1 MPLKLVVDKVKGAY
15 FSKSGIGNK
24 IHLVILNVTSCSGY
38 GNFSVGDGQL
48 IKSEDHKFK
57 DDCNMA
63 SGEQNVVSAS
73 VHKLDEVFPSR
84 LRGIFV

>member
-1 MPLKLVVDKVKGAY
+1 MLLKLAGDKIKGAY

-24 IHLVILNVTSCSGY
+24 IHLIILNVTSCSGY

-48 IKSEDHKFK
+48 IKSEDHKLK
-57 DDCNMA
+57 DDCNMT
-63 SGEQNVVSAS
+63 SGEENVVSAS
-73 VHKLDEVFPSR
+73 GHKLDEVFPSR